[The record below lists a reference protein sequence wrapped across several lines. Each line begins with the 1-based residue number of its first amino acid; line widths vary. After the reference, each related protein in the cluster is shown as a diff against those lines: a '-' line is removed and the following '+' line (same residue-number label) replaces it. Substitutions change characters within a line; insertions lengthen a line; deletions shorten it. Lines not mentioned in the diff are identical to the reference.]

1 MKITEQQLR
10 EILKEEIES
19 ILNEVELTPAMYNAL
34 KAQGRLPAGAKVKPN
49 HAGASAQVGGQT
61 VYAKGGKKAE
71 KNFDDKTGKPL
82 TDKGKELC
90 AKNPECKKR
99 HMSGGSSADGPSRTE
114 MSKILGKNYLNMKR
128 SLANIDKNAMMADEV
143 LDAFNTFENLFL
155 TFNKQYR
162 SGR

>member
-1 MKITEQQLR
+1 MKITKSELE
-10 EILKEEIES
+10 EIIKEEIKETLME
-19 ILNEVELTPAMYNAL
+19 IQLAPAMYKAL
-34 KAQGRLPAGAKVKPN
+34 KDKGQLPPGATMKPA
-49 HAGASAQVGGQT
+49 HAGATAQNRGQT

-71 KNFDDKTGKPL
+71 KNFDDKTGAPL

-99 HMSGGSSADGPSRTE
+99 HMSGSRDAEGPSRAE

-128 SLANIDKNAMMADEV
+128 SLANIDKDAMMADEV
-143 LDAFNTFENLFL
+143 LDAFNAFENLFL